1 MTETGSGFGLRLTH
15 FAHSEQVE
23 PGRINLVQL
32 IAPDIAVHVEEPVHA
47 SEAEPIDVRV
57 QVEPVQVASQFPA
70 AQV

>member
-1 MTETGSGFGLRLTH
+1 LHDRL
-15 FAHSEQVE
+15 
-23 PGRINLVQL
+23 L
-32 IAPDIAVHVEEPVHA
+32 IAPDIAVHVDEPVHA